1 MLPGVCELD
10 GLGGG
15 AFSGVG
21 TSAEGAGVPTVS
33 DWGGATGLGGGGA
46 AGLGA
51 GGAGLGFS
59 GLIPPSQ

>member
-15 AFSGVG
+15 SFSGVG
-21 TSAEGAGVPTVS
+21 TLAEGAGVPTVP
-33 DWGGATGLGGGGA
+33 DGGGA
-46 AGLGA
+46 AGLGG